1 MEYVIVSI
9 TSISIMVIFS
19 LFVIKNVVKR
29 IDKNVKK
36 YFLEKLQDYDYIIEE
51 KKDELE
57 KINNEVEI
65 LKEEK
70 TTIKELEEYKKN
82 KSKIEKQIKQVE
94 NQKTVKKEEIEY
106 KIPTPKY
113 REEEFFKTYKKLKK
127 QFNVDNEKILKD
139 FIKKLDNK
147 KEDEENKE
155 LIKIRENFNE
165 ENIYQCSTLKPEE
178 QYKILE
184 EILDK
189 KQRKLINLEKYDKE
203 QFSIINLIEKINKRI
218 KETDPTI
225 YVYVANGEKDYNYL
239 DKRIKTEK
247 YKNMSEGIIIK
258 YHNKMYDYSI

>member
-1 MEYVIVSI
+1 MEYLIVSI
-9 TSISIMVIFS
+9 TSIFIMVFFS
-19 LFVIKNVVKR
+19 LFVIRNIVKR

-51 KKDELE
+51 KKEELDNI
-57 KINNEVEI
+57 KNEIQI
-65 LKEEK
+65 LKEER

-94 NQKTVKKEEIEY
+94 NQRITKKEEIEY

-127 QFNVDNEKILKD
+127 QFNIDNEKILKD
-139 FIKKLDNK
+139 FIKNHNNNLR
-147 KEDEENKE
+147 DEENKE
-155 LIKIRENFNE
+155 YKKIRECFNE

-178 QYKILE
+178 QYRILE

-189 KQRKLINLEKYDKE
+189 KQKELIGLKKYQKEK
-203 QFSIINLIEKINKRI
+203 FSIINLIETIDQKI
-218 KETDPTI
+218 KETDSTI
-225 YVYVANGEKDYNYL
+225 YVYVANGEKNYDYL